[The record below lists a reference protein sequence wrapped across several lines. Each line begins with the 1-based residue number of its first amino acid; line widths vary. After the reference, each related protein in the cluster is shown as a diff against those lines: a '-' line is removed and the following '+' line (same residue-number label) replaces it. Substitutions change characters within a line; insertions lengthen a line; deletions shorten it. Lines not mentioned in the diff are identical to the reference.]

1 MFANALRSQARL
13 GLRTAVRTAVPATR
27 TLTALASTR
36 VVAAP
41 TSSLAKLVLSS
52 RAFSQSAPTTFERQQ
67 ESTNQYLAE
76 ESETI
81 FVGNLPWSATKDEI
95 TELFSEFGPVVNV
108 RIREL
113 SMYCLEN
120 LH

>member
-41 TSSLAKLVLSS
+41 SSLAKLVLSS